1 MKFGFQVMLRGAAS
15 GGDGLS
21 SIAKSGEDFGF
32 DIIAPNDHLIV
43 PEGIESTYPYTE
55 DGIWPG
61 ASVVE
66 CHDQLTA
73 MAFIAGHTDTIR
85 LLTSVMVVPYRQPVL
100 TAKTIATA
108 DVLSKG
114 RVILGCGVGWMS
126 EEMEAIGTEPFQER
140 GKVTDEYIRVFKEL
154 WTSNEPNYNG
164 EYVKFSDILFKPQ
177 PVQKP
182 HPPIWIGGESKAAL
196 RRVARLGDGWFPA
209 ANNPKFTISNPKEL
223 CQRLDLL
230 KNVCDEENRNF
241 ADLDIGF
248 FFTEGVSSKER
259 RNADGD
265 RQLLTGQPSDIAADI
280 SKFNDIGLDT
290 LICIFQRPGLSET
303 LEQMEWFGKEIIP
316 LVREI

>member
-15 GGDGLS
+15 SGDGLS

-100 TAKTIATA
+100 TAKIIATA
-108 DVLSKG
+108 DVLSQG

-154 WTSNEPNYNG
+154 WTSDEPSYNG
-164 EYVKFSDILFKPQ
+164 DYVKFSDILFKPQ

-230 KNVCDEENRNF
+230 KNVCDEEKRNF

-259 RNADGD
+259 RNADGN
-265 RQLLTGQPSDIAADI
+265 RQLLTGKPSDIAADI
-280 SKFNDIGLDT
+280 SKFNDIG
-290 LICIFQRPGLSET
+290 
-303 LEQMEWFGKEIIP
+303 W
-316 LVREI
+316 

>member
-15 GGDGLS
+15 SGDGLS

-43 PEGIESTYPYTE
+43 PGGIESTYPYTD

-108 DVLSKG
+108 DVLSQG

-154 WTSNEPNYNG
+154 WTSDEPSYSG
-164 EYVKFSDILFKPQ
+164 EYVKFADVLFKPQ
-177 PVQKP
+177 PLQKP

-209 ANNPKFTISNPKEL
+209 ANNPKFTISNPKDFRNEIVNFVL
-223 CQRLDLL
+223 RARANNNGKNPSWLSYEKLRVVIEKKMFSNTEDLL
-230 KNVCDEENRNF
+230 PVISFNAK
-241 ADLDIGF
+241 A
-248 FFTEGVSSKER
+248 SKE
-259 RNADGD
+259 D
-265 RQLLTGQPSDIAADI
+265 Q
-280 SKFNDIGLDT
+280 KKHNDFVVRMVERGYTEKQVRL
-290 LICIFQRPGLSET
+290 LSEWY
-303 LEQMEWFGKEIIP
+303 LR
-316 LVREI
+316 VRKSQ